1 MPLEVYFNHFIKSIA
16 TKSDKVEHLY
26 SAIKFENNMENIL
39 EENNMENILEENNMA
54 RMRLNV
60 VW

>member
-39 EENNMENILEENNMA
+39 EENNMA